1 MARIGSAS
9 AKSPSLLT
17 HASVSHPRPSGLGFS
32 QTAPTVHTYRP
43 APSTTGFAWVL
54 ANFDTTVQTLHATA
68 QYTTGHYW
76 TLLDWTLLDTTGH
89 YCAGRSFTSDSRRSA
104 ASSRSRSVRPDSWR
118 VRRLRS
124 LSLSPS
130 CPACASRWPRA
141 CTARRGPCGSE
152 ARRGSTRACGG
163 CRGGVEARARARRCR
178 CKAGACGDRAG
189 DQAGPQCLAAQA
201 SVRGQV
207 GGAYLVLKVVLR
219 HLLSV
224 GWMSI
229 MKLLSDSA
237 RRTAHSPRMSRS
249 T

>member
-1 MARIGSAS
+1 MVSQWIHGHSTCKAH
-9 AKSPSLLT
+9 AKGEHAGTQTLT
-17 HASVSHPRPSGLGFS
+17 HLF
-32 QTAPTVHTYRP
+32 
-43 APSTTGFAWVL
+43 
-54 ANFDTTVQTLHATA
+54 
-68 QYTTGHYW
+68 
-76 TLLDWTLLDTTGH
+76 WTLLDTTGH

-104 ASSRSRSVRPDSWR
+104 ASSRSHSVRPDSWR

-163 CRGGVEARARARRCR
+163 CRGGVEARVRRCR
-178 CKAGACGDRAG
+178 CKAGACGDR
-189 DQAGPQCLAAQA
+189 AGPQCLAAQA

-237 RRTAHSPRMSRS
+237 RRTAQSPRMSRS

>member
-1 MARIGSAS
+1 MGSCELRHYCAD
-9 AKSPSLLT
+9 
-17 HASVSHPRPSGLGFS
+17 
-32 QTAPTVHTYRP
+32 PTRY
-43 APSTTGFAWVL
+43 
-54 ANFDTTVQTLHATA
+54 TV
-68 QYTTGHYW
+68 HYW

-130 CPACASRWPRA
+130 CPACASRPAPPTCAARWPRA
-141 CTARRGPCGSE
+141 CTARRGPCGTE
-152 ARRGSTRACGG
+152 ARRGPTRACGG
-163 CRGGVEARARARRCR
+163 CRGGVEARARARRYR

-189 DQAGPQCLAAQA
+189 GPQCLAAQA

-237 RRTAHSPRMSRS
+237 RRTAQSPRMSRS

>member
-9 AKSPSLLT
+9 AKSPSLLSLPSS
-17 HASVSHPRPSGLGFS
+17 ALGPRLH
-32 QTAPTVHTYRP
+32 TAPPTVHTYRP

-54 ANFDTTVQTLHATA
+54 ANFDTTVQTLHAT

-163 CRGGVEARARARRCR
+163 CRGGVEARVRRCR

-189 DQAGPQCLAAQA
+189 GPQCLAAQA

>member
-9 AKSPSLLT
+9 AKSPSLLSLPSS
-17 HASVSHPRPSGLGFS
+17 ALGPRLH
-32 QTAPTVHTYRP
+32 TAPPTVHTYRP

-54 ANFDTTVQTLHATA
+54 ANFDTTVQTLHAT
-68 QYTTGHYW
+68 QY
-76 TLLDWTLLDTTGH
+76 TTGH

-141 CTARRGPCGSE
+141 CTARRGPCGTE
-152 ARRGSTRACGG
+152 ARRGPTRACGG
-163 CRGGVEARARARRCR
+163 CRGGVEARARARRYR

-189 DQAGPQCLAAQA
+189 GPQCLAAQA

-237 RRTAHSPRMSRS
+237 RRTAQSPRMSRS